1 MKKIKYLFRSKLVSR
16 SKISDSIVFTACYS
30 FVSKRNLV
38 FVALYSFVHHGR
50 LRPLLALNVRRAY
63 PGCFLTL
70 SVDVFGGQ
78 TIIFTLYCT
87 IFLKKRKK
95 KGVSSNFSNMK
106 AYVVVRG
113 SVANIRSIVDERGP
127 EIIYFQCSK

>member
-1 MKKIKYLFRSKLVSR
+1 MFLEARHLFSR
-16 SKISDSIVFTACYS
+16 FIVPF
-30 FVSKRNLV
+30 
-38 FVALYSFVHHGR
+38 
-50 LRPLLALNVRRAY
+50 
-63 PGCFLTL
+63 FL
-70 SVDVFGGQ
+70 S
-78 TIIFTLYCT
+78 CN

>member
-1 MKKIKYLFRSKLVSR
+1 MLRFQFCLKRTTPS
-16 SKISDSIVFTACYS
+16 TACS
-30 FVSKRNLV
+30 
-38 FVALYSFVHHGR
+38 
-50 LRPLLALNVRRAY
+50 AY

-78 TIIFTLYCT
+78 TFVFMLYCTNFFPYCT
-87 IFLKKRKK
+87 IFLKKK

-113 SVANIRSIVDERGP
+113 SVANIRIIVDEKGP